1 MDLGGRA
8 VGTEAVVIDDE
19 SFGKGHWA
27 WWGLIWERLSIEG
40 VKHRAVETCLHV
52 DKRVKSKMTQ
62 GFLVWVT
69 QIMAGLLTG
78 REGTDLRT
86 NIFTSVVDRF
96 RHAQYTFRG
105 LWFSKQLEVFPV
117 RLVFVWKLAGELV
130 FVEYF
135 LCSQLYLWSVLQSEV
150 LKNMLS
156 HATDLQTS
164 LISWITIRKKVF
176 YGKFHGQRSL
186 VVYSPWS
193 YKGSDTSEH
202 TAHTHRQLCW
212 GWQSEQ
218 HTVSALEDVQPRGEG
233 KVSHI
238 VLYSLLSF
246 LLCIDDEW
254 YHCPAERWR
263 SVT

>member
-1 MDLGGRA
+1 MDLGGRE

-27 WWGLIWERLSIEG
+27 SWGLIWERLSIEG
-40 VKHRAVETCLHV
+40 VKHRAVETCLRV

-105 LWFSKQLEVFPV
+105 LWLSKQLEVFPV

-130 FVEYF
+130 FEYF

-150 LKNMLS
+150 LKNVKSRHWLADKSYQLNHNQEKSILWKIPWTEEPGGLQSMELQRIRHNWTHSTHTQATLLGMTEWATHSLS
-156 HATDLQTS
+156 LSRCAAKRGRQS
-164 LISWITIRKKVF
+164 F
-176 YGKFHGQRSL
+176 
-186 VVYSPWS
+186 S
-193 YKGSDTSEH
+193 YCT
-202 TAHTHRQLCW
+202 L
-212 GWQSEQ
+212 
-218 HTVSALEDVQPRGEG
+218 
-233 KVSHI
+233 
-238 VLYSLLSF
+238 
-246 LLCIDDEW
+246 
-254 YHCPAERWR
+254 
-263 SVT
+263 